1 MLKNFSISVLLL
13 IFCFSCVKLPKTTE
27 KETTEINKILELYD
41 NWELEQAQ
49 GLLENISAKSGV
61 DKGRLS
67 ILIEERKKN
76 KKELELLLLDLK
88 EALYNRDY
96 EKIKGYVSE
105 SMINMIKLEKVKEVD
120 LTGTDIYF
128 SKIKYYKN
136 SANTVMLINFY
147 EDTSYIDLQ
156 FQLKN
161 GLWKLASFGERR

>member
-1 MLKNFSISVLLL
+1 MLKKFSISVLLL

-27 KETTEINKILELYD
+27 KKTTEINKILELYD

-61 DKGRLS
+61 DESRLS

-88 EALYNRDY
+88 GALYNRDY
-96 EKIKGYVSE
+96 EKIKGYISE

-128 SKIKYYKN
+128 SKIRYYKN